1 MRSWFLVLRLC
12 SMRSFDT
19 ADKLGGTL
27 RRAVRSWTFAGILD
41 GRHMECA
48 YYFAFC
54 RLYPFAVS
62 SHRVV
67 GWRKISSLAHASGWC
82 LVLGAWC
89 LVLGAWCLVLSA

>member
-1 MRSWFLVLRLC
+1 
-12 SMRSFDT
+12 MRSFDT

-27 RRAVRSWTFAGILD
+27 RRAVRSWTFAGIL
-41 GRHMECA
+41 GARHMECA

-82 LVLGAWC
+82 LVLGALC
-89 LVLGAWCLVLSA
+89 FVLCALCFVLSAWCFVIGDW